1 MYSKFNDRRPSGM
14 PRPSPR
20 TTPRSAPVGTPS
32 YRQRVHVP
40 PNYSGLAI
48 VDGEERL
55 PGTHLSDDP
64 PVTESPSD
72 ALPDN
77 RDFGQVSPPEPR
89 FDDLEQVSDLS
100 RRDSRLLPVLHS
112 AAEDALPPPRA
123 PGFLDLAHF
132 PFGHGIGAE
141 EWLLIGLILLVLH
154 EAGGDRR
161 DRHDRSDHGDLDETV
176 ILLALLLLGG

>member
-1 MYSKFNDRRPSGM
+1 MYSKFNDRRPAGV
-14 PRPSPR
+14 PRPGSRP
-20 TTPRSAPVGTPS
+20 APVGTPS

-55 PGTHLSDDP
+55 PGTEP
-64 PVTESPSD
+64 TELPLPDSPSD

-77 RDFGQVSPPEPR
+77 RDFGQVTPPEPR
-89 FDDLEQVSDLS
+89 FDDLEQVSDLPRRES
-100 RRDSRLLPVLHS
+100 RPLP
-112 AAEDALPPPRA
+112 APYPAPPEIIAPPRA
-123 PGFLDLAHF
+123 PALFDLSHF

-154 EAGGDRR
+154 EAGGDRP
-161 DRHDRSDHGDLDETV
+161 DRGDLDETV